1 MMISLYEEGASDTE
15 VCKALKV
22 PYSDFD
28 KRYKSDAIFQ
38 KIVDYGRLACKAWW
52 LELGRKGASG
62 RTGFNFQPWYANMKN
77 RFGWT
82 DKTEV
87 TSGDDKPMDQLSK
100 DELMAKIN
108 SHKQGLAKL
117 LKTQNILIGDMV
129 SDVPSN

>member
-1 MMISLYEEGASDTE
+1 MISLYEDGASDTE

-22 PYSDFD
+22 NYSDFD
-28 KRYKSDAIFQ
+28 RRYRSDTIFQ

-82 DKTEV
+82 DKTEI
-87 TSGDDKPMDQLSK
+87 SSADDKPIDQLSK

-108 SHKQGLAKL
+108 SHKAGLAKL
-117 LKTQNILIGDMV
+117 LKTQNILISDAVGDG
-129 SDVPSN
+129 SPN